1 MGKLRS
7 MKDEN
12 DVLVDETRVSP
23 FVIGNATH
31 NITKPEVPKKCLP
44 ACQTQENA
52 IMISAAQ
59 FPPDNEFFNQ
69 KSFCFAA
76 SHILQASCMND
87 HKKYFLAKK
96 FPNICEVLT
105 SYKQIFGNGTTC
117 KDWPENFYN
126 LYESENETLAQ
137 ELTKYAKANLIYLQY
152 FIQSPFITV
161 IKRDMAMSFTDYVA
175 NTGGLLGL
183 YLGFSIISFFEILYW
198 CLKCIVAA
206 YQKNK

>member
-1 MGKLRS
+1 MGKLVS

-12 DVLVDETRVSP
+12 DVLVDEARLSP

-76 SHILQASCMND
+76 SHILQASCRNV
-87 HKKYFLAKK
+87 HKKHFLAKK
-96 FPNICEVLT
+96 FPNICTVLT
-105 SYKQIFGNGTTC
+105 NYKHIFGNGTTC
-117 KDWPENFYN
+117 KDWPENFYSI
-126 LYESENETLAQ
+126 YQGKNEMLEK
-137 ELTKYAKANLIYLQY
+137 ELTNYAKDNLIYLRY
-152 FIQSPFITV
+152 FIQSPFITT
-161 IKRDMAMSFTDYVA
+161 IIRDRAMSLTDFVA
-175 NTGGLLGL
+175 NTGGLFGL
-183 YLGFSIISFFEILYW
+183 FLGFSFISFFEILYW